1 MAGLNLKENSS
12 GKKKGK
18 IGITKRGR
26 SELRKYLFQAIFGM
40 IRNNPAFKEQ
50 YYYYRERKINPLQ
63 GVEAIIALCRKLL
76 RIIHAIIINDA
87 DYDEEKMLRD
97 IKRPKETSLQAA

>member
-1 MAGLNLKENSS
+1 
-12 GKKKGK
+12 
-18 IGITKRGR
+18 
-26 SELRKYLFQAIFGM
+26 M

-63 GVEAIIALCRKLL
+63 GIETIIALCRKLL
-76 RIIHAIIINDA
+76 RIIHAIIINDV